1 MKKYYL
7 VISTNMGNSRIFESK
22 EFDSIEEPKKLWKQ
36 FSLNYNFI
44 ANDLRV
50 EVCSIVEDDEVILED
65 EKHELSLYYNGINN

>member
-1 MKKYYL
+1 MKRYYL

-22 EFDSIEEPKKLWKQ
+22 EFDSIEEPKNLWKQ

-44 ANDLRV
+44 ANDLKV